1 MSAEPPVYR
10 PFALLAFAATLVA
23 GTPLGFVMLA
33 WLYAHG
39 PAVSFETRLLHAHV
53 QIFGFFAT
61 LIVGVAPHLVARFTG
76 RPTTRPPA
84 ACLIAFLL
92 AGGLVLRVTGAGIAS
107 MTMLIVAG
115 VAQTVAFTLFATW
128 LPRALNALPLALLRR
143 HLVLATIWILA
154 GSALELALR
163 VWALAE
169 GVPAPGAAAVHLAQT
184 MALEGGVLG
193 WMLGVLLRAGPMFV
207 ARWRVPAI
215 VARAAPIAF
224 ALAIVASGVAESGLV
239 DGRRQEALARLGD
252 ALATGTLVAVAALA
266 GAWRRSRSPLPMLAR
281 GPAERR
287 LFQVALASAGVAMAA
302 SVLGAGAGL
311 VGYAVPLLGDAVRHL
326 LTVGVMGGIVV
337 AMTFRLI
344 PVLEAAPLPWP
355 WLRAVALAA
364 LVGSVALR
372 SAEVLVGA
380 GGAVP
385 VLVPLVALSG
395 PLAWLAFAAP
405 AANLVAILWRR
416 GRGGSPSSGAPR
428 DGTHA

>member
-1 MSAEPPVYR
+1 MSVEPPVYR
-10 PFALLAFAATLVA
+10 PFALLAFTATLVA
-23 GTPLGFVMLA
+23 GTPLGLAMLG

-39 PAVSFETRLLHAHV
+39 PAVSFETRLLHAHA

-61 LIVGVAPHLVARFTG
+61 LIVGVAPHLIARFTG

-84 ACLIAFLL
+84 ARLIVFLL
-92 AGGLVLRVTGAGIAS
+92 GGGLVLRVAGAGIAS

-128 LPRALNALPLALLRR
+128 LPRALNARPLALLRR
-143 HLVLATIWILA
+143 HLVLATIWMLA
-154 GSALELALR
+154 GSALELAMR
-163 VWALAE
+163 VWALA
-169 GVPAPGAAAVHLAQT
+169 GGAPAPGAAAVHLAQT
-184 MALEGGVLG
+184 MALVGGVLG

-207 ARWRVPAI
+207 ASWRVPASA
-215 VARAAPIAF
+215 ARAAPIAL
-224 ALAIVASGVAESGLV
+224 ALAIVASGVAEVGLV
-239 DGRRQEALARLGD
+239 DGWRQEVLARLGD
-252 ALATGTLVAVAALA
+252 ALATGTLVAIAALA
-266 GAWRRSRSPLPMLAR
+266 GAWRRSRATLPMLAR
-281 GPAERR
+281 GPAEKR
-287 LFQVALASAGVAMAA
+287 LFQIALVSAGVATAA

-355 WLRAVALAA
+355 WLRTLAFAA
-364 LVGSVALR
+364 LVGSVASR

-380 GGAVP
+380 GTTA
-385 VLVPLVALSG
+385 LAPLVALSG

-405 AANLVAILWRR
+405 AANLAAILARR
-416 GRGGSPSSGAPR
+416 GRGGPPSGDRA
-428 DGTHA
+428 D